1 VFLMD
6 WTSLGI
12 ALAAILGSTA
22 IALSLS
28 SRALLRASVTG
39 VLRGEAE

>member
-12 ALAAILGSTA
+12 ALAAILGASA
-22 IALSLS
+22 LALALSA
-28 SRALLRASVTG
+28 RALLRASVTG